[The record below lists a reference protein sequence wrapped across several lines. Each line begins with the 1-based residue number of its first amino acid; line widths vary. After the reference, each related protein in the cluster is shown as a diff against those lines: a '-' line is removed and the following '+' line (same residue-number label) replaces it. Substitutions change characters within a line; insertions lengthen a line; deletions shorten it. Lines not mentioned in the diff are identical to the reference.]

1 MPQGSRSSFQTNI
14 FRQNFETGP
23 QPSISN
29 IASRRIALHDTN
41 SSTFAHVFFVEYL
54 SPHAMAKDL
63 SEKKLKKEKKEKKEK
78 RSETDGVTKSNK
90 KEKKEKKVQ
99 VDAEMVDALEAELE
113 KAPEVQLVRAGEDG
127 EEPKGALVP
136 FAFPLAD
143 NEKEVKKILK
153 TVKKSAKSKTLR
165 RGVKEVVKALRKSA
179 ASTSADLSD
188 PPAIVVIAADISPMD
203 VISHI
208 PVLCEDHNVPYIYIK
223 SRAQLGEASATK
235 RPTSVVMIAKERT
248 SKKAGKDEDDVEF
261 KETYAELAKVVGKAS
276 KSVRK

>member
-1 MPQGSRSSFQTNI
+1 VSKSSK
-14 FRQNFETGP
+14 
-23 QPSISN
+23 
-29 IASRRIALHDTN
+29 
-41 SSTFAHVFFVEYL
+41 
-54 SPHAMAKDL
+54 KD
-63 SEKKLKKEKKEKKEK
+63 KKEKKM
-78 RSETDGVTKSNK
+78 
-90 KEKKEKKVQ
+90 Q
-99 VDAEMVDALEAELE
+99 VDAEMVDALEAELQ
-113 KAPEVQLVRAGEDG
+113 KAPEEKLVQAAEGEDD
-127 EEPKGALVP
+127 EPKGALVP

-143 NEKEVKKILK
+143 QEKEVKKILK

-179 ASTSADLSD
+179 ASGPASSGLTD
-188 PPAIVVIAADISPMD
+188 PSAIVVIAADISPMD

-248 SKKAGKDEDDVEF
+248 GKKAGKDDDDKEF
-261 KETYAELAKVVGKAS
+261 GEAYGDLAKVVGKAS

>member
-1 MPQGSRSSFQTNI
+1 
-14 FRQNFETGP
+14 
-23 QPSISN
+23 
-29 IASRRIALHDTN
+29 
-41 SSTFAHVFFVEYL
+41 
-54 SPHAMAKDL
+54 MAKDL
-63 SEKKLKKEKKEKKEK
+63 TEKKLKKDKKEKKEK
-78 RSETDGVTKSNK
+78 RSETDGVTKSS
-90 KEKKEKKVQ
+90 KKEKKVQ

-113 KAPEVQLVRAGEDG
+113 KAPEVQLVRAGEEDG

-179 ASTSADLSD
+179 ASGPSSSDLTNPS
-188 PPAIVVIAADISPMD
+188 AIVVIAADISPMD

-235 RPTSVVMIAKERT
+235 RPTSVVMIAKDRT
-248 SKKAGKDEDDVEF
+248 GKKGGKEEDDAEF
-261 KETYAELAKVVGKAS
+261 KESYVELAKVVGKAS